1 MKKII
6 VEGMSC
12 GRCTGKIE
20 ETLKALNGIEK
31 VTTFLEEKAV
41 YVTGSLDN
49 QTLKNAIES
58 QGYEVVSIDEFETLE
73 NAEEKQKK
81 SFFAKLLSKI
91 ESSNNKSFGD
101 KRLDCCNLQDKNK
114 K

>member
-1 MKKII
+1 MKKLI

-20 ETLKALNGIEK
+20 EALKVLNGVKK
-31 VTTFLEEKAV
+31 VTASLEEKAV

-49 QTLKNAIES
+49 QILKNSIEA
-58 QGYEVVSIDEFETLE
+58 QGYDVISIDQVETLE
-73 NAEEKQKK
+73 KAEEKQRK

-91 ESSNNKSFGD
+91 EASNSSSFGG
-101 KRLDCCNLQDKNK
+101 KRLDCCNIQDKDK